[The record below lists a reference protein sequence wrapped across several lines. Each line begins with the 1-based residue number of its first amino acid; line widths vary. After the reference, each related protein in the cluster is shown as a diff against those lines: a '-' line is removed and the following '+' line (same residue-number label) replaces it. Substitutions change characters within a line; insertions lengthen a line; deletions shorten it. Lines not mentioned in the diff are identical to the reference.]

1 MTMYNERNT
10 MRHEI
15 SYSHLRKGL
24 KTYLDKVCTDRNPL
38 LVTRRNGENVV
49 VLSEDDYLSLEET
62 AYLSRSPKNLKRL
75 LEALDRKEGKV
86 LDEVRKELGI

>member
-1 MTMYNERNT
+1 

-24 KTYLDKVCTDRNPL
+24 KSYLDQVCIEHEPL
-38 LVTRRNGENVV
+38 LVTRRKGENVML
-49 VLSEDDYLSLEET
+49 LSEDDYRSLEET

-75 LEALDRKEGKV
+75 LEALNRKEGKT

>member
-1 MTMYNERNT
+1 

-15 SYSHLRKGL
+15 SYSQMRKSL
-24 KTYLDKVCTDRNPL
+24 KGYLDKVCIEHTPL
-38 LVTRRNGENVV
+38 LVTRRNGENVML
-49 VLSEDDYLSLEET
+49 LSEDDYRSLEDT

-75 LEALDRKEGKV
+75 LDSLNRKEGKT